1 MSKEKDNKDK
11 EAPESEQACFPTEIA
26 EVDGFIARI
35 LERYGEST
43 GDSLF
48 RDGVGDS
55 LFRNA
60 AADLLGAVVTFVL
73 DYLPDEYHIAG
84 CAIALLENCAWP
96 DDGWIGDAFNL
107 LIHELMCGYRIEYAR
122 DPLSGEPLPYLRP
135 SPIARN
141 SDGMRP
147 SDNLSFGL
155 ARGFLPD
162 EDETLNRY
170 CRFIAL
176 VPDPNMRMS
185 VRYAALAI
193 LKYSFPHDIPKRSRY
208 SIRKI
213 IDDLG

>member
-84 CAIALLENCAWP
+84 CAIALLEDCTWS

-176 VPDPNMRMS
+176 VSDANMRMS
-185 VRYAALAI
+185 VRYATLAL
-193 LKYSFPHDIPKRSRY
+193 LKYSFPNEKRPCY
-208 SIRKI
+208 SIRNI